1 MLKDLFDHYRLQISL
16 GVLGLVLMSFVAAT
30 LIAPP
35 AHAAEC
41 ASVETTVISC
51 DSQVS
56 GDSQTS
62 GIWSL
67 LLIVINIMTAGIGV
81 LAVAGFV
88 YAAVLWTTAED
99 KADQLNK
106 AKDIILN
113 TCIGLVS
120 FGLMYSLLQFL
131 VPGGVFNSISAP
143 KVSISKQNDLNPGL
157 EDCGCDTGDN
167 TGGGTGDGSGG
178 GEGGDGSISTADI
191 KTVKNLRDVAAS
203 NNNIKPGVLFRSGQL
218 SNLND
223 ANAKKLSKLL
233 GNGATII
240 DLRKP
245 PDPSDTAVS
254 GARNISY
261 PIQGILDTAP
271 MVNDPARY
279 KQLAKALKTAGS
291 AKGSVLVH
299 CVAGKDRTGWTI
311 AMIMYVNGASDDE
324 VMTEYLKSND
334 TPNNGIVKREW
345 LNHGLQEAR
354 SQHGTIIKYLKF
366 IGLSDANI
374 KNLRTKFGK

>member
-1 MLKDLFDHYRLQISL
+1 MLKGLFDQYRLQISL
-16 GVLGLVLMSFVAAT
+16 GVLGLFLTSLFVAA
-30 LIAPP
+30 LAASP

-41 ASVETTVISC
+41 ASVETTVVSC

-88 YAAVLWTTAED
+88 YAAILWTTAED

-157 EDCGCDTGDN
+157 EDCECDTGDG
-167 TGGGTGDGSGG
+167 TGGGTGDGTGG
-178 GEGGDGSISTADI
+178 GGDGTISTADI

-240 DLRKP
+240 DLRRP
-245 PDPSDTAVS
+245 PDPSDTAVD

-261 PIQGILDTAP
+261 PIQGIHDTTP

-279 KQLAKALKTAGS
+279 KQLAKALKTAAS

-311 AMIMYVNGASDDE
+311 AMIMYVNGASDSE
-324 VMTEYLKSND
+324 VMKEYLKSNE

-345 LNHGLQEAR
+345 LNNGLQAAR
-354 SQHGTIIKYLKF
+354 SKHGTVIKYLKS
-366 IGLSDANI
+366 IGLSDANL
-374 KNLRTKFGK
+374 KSLRTKFGK